1 MGFQFAMN
9 RWSSYCLLGCS
20 ASYPCCHFNGLT
32 IAPTFSLPF
41 CETFIVIFFCLKVG
55 GGPETAS
62 DVANTIMQKFW
73 DSARAL
79 ELPEEESDSHRYH
92 HPSTFPQESS
102 FWFPQTLCLREI
114 IALCSELSLV
124 MPSEIGDGSS
134 NYPPDVGNSCAFKLQ
149 DKKGRIH
156 RFTCGVC

>member
-1 MGFQFAMN
+1 MVELLLAWMFCKLPMLPFQ
-9 RWSSYCLLGCS
+9 WSHYR
-20 ASYPCCHFNGLT
+20 
-32 IAPTFSLPF
+32 PTFSLPF

-73 DSARAL
+73 DSTRAL
-79 ELPEEESDSHRYH
+79 ELPEEESDSHRYR
-92 HPSTFPQESS
+92 HPLTFPQESS